1 MKKSTLF
8 ALLVLMAAAAGIPAF
23 SADRASIVY
32 TEGTVTLNGSPAAVG
47 DEVPAGALVQTGADS
62 LCQIVFNARNIIHM
76 AAETSMRLDPS
87 VVSRG
92 ATLQKGTI
100 AMVLRNLA
108 PGKPGEARFSIRTS
122 STVAG
127 VRGTC
132 FLVRVED
139 DNNTYICCC
148 NGAIHLEGTSGQ
160 FTRNIAA
167 PHHREVRITRSD
179 TGVSMTAAPML
190 YHSDADVEAIAA
202 RIGEK
207 IDWTTIDK

>member
-1 MKKSTLF
+1 VKKAIGIMILI
-8 ALLVLMAAAAGIPAF
+8 LAAVGLPAF
-23 SADRASIVY
+23 AAETASIVY
-32 TEGTVTLNGSPAAVG
+32 LEGTVTLNGSPATVG
-47 DEVPAGALVQTGADS
+47 DDVPAGALVQTGQDS
-62 LCQIVFNARNIIHM
+62 ICQIVFNARNIIHL
-76 AAETSMRLDPS
+76 AAGTSLRLDPA

-108 PGKPGEARFSIRTS
+108 PSRPGEVKFTIRTS

-132 FLVRVED
+132 FLVKVED

-148 NGAIHLEGTSGQ
+148 NGSIHLEGTGGE
-160 FTRNIAA
+160 FTRNLAA
-167 PHHREVRITRSD
+167 PHHREVRVTKSS
-179 TGVSMTAAPML
+179 TGLSMAAAPML

-207 IDWTTIDK
+207 IDWSKIDK

>member
-1 MKKSTLF
+1 MTK
-8 ALLVLMAAAAGIPAF
+8 AIGILVLILAAVGLPAF
-23 SADRASIVY
+23 AADTASIVY
-32 TEGTVTLNGSPAAVG
+32 LEGTVTLNGSPAAVG
-47 DEVPAGALVQTGADS
+47 DSVPAGALVQTGAGS
-62 LCQIVFNARNIIHM
+62 ICQIVFNARNIIHL
-76 AAETSMRLDPS
+76 AADTSLRLDPA

-108 PGKPGEARFSIRTS
+108 PSRPGEVRFTIRTS

-132 FLVRVED
+132 FLVKVED

-148 NGAIHLEGTSGQ
+148 NGSIHLEGTAGE
-160 FTRNIAA
+160 FTRNLAA
-167 PHHREVRITRSD
+167 PHHREVRITRSA
-179 TGVSMTAAPML
+179 TGLSMAAAPML

-207 IDWTTIDK
+207 IDWTKIDK